1 MNFCPA
7 MGLFFGNSNEKYGM
21 QMHLK
26 YLLGIE
32 INISQ
37 TLSAYWD

>member
-26 YLLGIE
+26 YPLGIE

-37 TLSAYWD
+37 TLSAY